1 MRLLFYL
8 FSLHNSNSYSIYYTQ
23 VYCNV
28 YKPCTAFLSH
38 HYAKFTPIVKLSPFF
53 CGNSKIKKE
62 AACIAV
68 K

>member
-1 MRLLFYL
+1 MRVLFYL

-28 YKPCTAFLSH
+28 YKPCTAFLSR
-38 HYAKFTPIVKLSPFF
+38 HYAKFTPYRKTFSVFY
-53 CGNSKIKKE
+53 GNPKIKKE